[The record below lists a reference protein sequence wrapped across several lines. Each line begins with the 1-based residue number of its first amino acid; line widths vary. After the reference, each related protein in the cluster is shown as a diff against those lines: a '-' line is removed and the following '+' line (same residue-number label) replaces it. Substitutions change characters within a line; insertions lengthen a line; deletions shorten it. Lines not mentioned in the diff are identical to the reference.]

1 MKVFLLFFIASFLFI
16 TSCNHFK
23 PQDELIFDNNRKQII
38 FFSNEKDYEEEASY
52 YDAIIE
58 LKKEFPDEI
67 KNMKIISSDKA
78 KRYYEAFDVQSSPT
92 ILIIHQEKVIV
103 KIKGDTSTEQ
113 IIKPLSDALK
123 SEWSTSN

>member
-1 MKVFLLFFIASFLFI
+1 MKVFSLFFIASFLFI

-23 PQDELIFDNNRKQII
+23 PHDELIFDKNSKQIL

-58 LKKEFPDEI
+58 LKKEFPEEI

-78 KRYYEAFDVQSSPT
+78 KRYYETFDVQSSPT

-103 KIKGDTSTEQ
+103 KIKGDTSAEQ
-113 IIKPLSDALK
+113 IIKPISNALK
-123 SEWSTSN
+123 GELSTSN

>member
-1 MKVFLLFFIASFLFI
+1 MFI